1 MKELHKCYI
10 CEKEIKKNEL
20 YQSVND
26 RYYHSRCLLR
36 FYDVPPAAIVPNWNA
51 KQRKEKVA
59 V

>member
-20 YQSVND
+20 YQFVND

-36 FYDVPPAAIVPNWNA
+36 FYDVPPAAIVPNWN
-51 KQRKEKVA
+51 RKERLA